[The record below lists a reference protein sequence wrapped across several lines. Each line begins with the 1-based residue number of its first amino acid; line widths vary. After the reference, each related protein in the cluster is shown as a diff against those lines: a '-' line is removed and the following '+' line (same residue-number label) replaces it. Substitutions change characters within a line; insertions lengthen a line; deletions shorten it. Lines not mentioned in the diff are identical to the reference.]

1 MYQQTLRWKKK
12 TFTEGHVEEQ
22 VITEDNL
29 VLMEDPRLSLDRYTG
44 HYNLDI
50 KDFRAKDCGSYE
62 CEIQAADTIAASQLL
77 LFTCH

>member
-1 MYQQTLRWKKK
+1 MT
-12 TFTEGHVEEQ
+12 EQ
-22 VITEDNL
+22 VITENNL
-29 VLMEDPRLSLDRYTG
+29 LMMEDPRLSLDRHAE

-62 CEIQAADTIAASQLL
+62 CEVRAADTLAASQLL